1 MEDWFGETP
10 VEMQESLPSH
20 YYDWVYFCSFCDK
33 ESIVAYEGKHLC
45 ERHADEILE
54 ELGQ

>member
-10 VEMQESLPSH
+10 IEMVEVSPSH
-20 YYDWVYFCSFCDK
+20 YTNWQYFCSFCG
-33 ESIVAYEGKHLC
+33 SPSVVFYEGKYLC

>member
-10 VEMQESLPSH
+10 VEMREVSPSH
-20 YYDWVYFCSFCDK
+20 YTNWQFFCSFCGSP
-33 ESIVAYEGKHLC
+33 SIVYYEGKYLC